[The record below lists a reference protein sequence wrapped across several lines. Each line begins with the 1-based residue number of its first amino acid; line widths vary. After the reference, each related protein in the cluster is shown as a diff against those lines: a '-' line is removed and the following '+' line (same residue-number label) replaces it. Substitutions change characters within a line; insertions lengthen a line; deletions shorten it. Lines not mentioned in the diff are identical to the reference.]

1 MKKIKELW
9 KRWKVKHWDQSVYTY
24 DGGDF
29 GMLGFNS
36 PPLRA
41 FWDKHGA
48 KIKKAIIWL
57 FLLVAGGVI
66 TKVLGLG

>member
-9 KRWKVKHWDQSVYTY
+9 KRWKVKHWDQSVYTH

-48 KIKKAIIWL
+48 NIKKAII
-57 FLLVAGGVI
+57 
-66 TKVLGLG
+66 